1 MVDVIS
7 LSARARDRAG
17 KGAARA
23 VRREGYIPAVIYG
36 GKETPI
42 TISLET
48 RGLRRELSR
57 TGFFTTLTDI
67 DLDGTAHRVLARDVQ
82 FHPVTDQPLHV
93 DFLRVS
99 ESTRITVAIPVV
111 FENEED
117 CPGLR
122 RGGVLNIVRHEVE
135 VTCRADA
142 IPHSLMN
149 IVRHEV
155 EVTCRADAIP
165 HSLMANLAELEIG
178 DSIHISQIALPDGV
192 VPAIADRDFTV
203 ATVAAPTVVR
213 DEALEAEAAAAAAA
227 EEGEEGEELEGEELE
242 GEEVEGAE
250 GEAAE
255 GEAGEGE
262 ASAAEDG
269 KEEKGKGKGG

>member
-1 MVDVIS
+1 MAEIIS
-7 LSARARDRAG
+7 LTARARDRAG

-42 TISLET
+42 TISLDT
-48 RGLRRELSR
+48 KGLRRELSR

-82 FHPVTDQPLHV
+82 FHPVTDQPLHA

-99 ESTRITVAIPVV
+99 ESTRLTVAIPVV

-122 RGGVLNIVRHEVE
+122 RGGVLNIVRHEVD

-142 IPHSLMN
+142 IPHSLM
-149 IVRHEV
+149 V
-155 EVTCRADAIP
+155 
-165 HSLMANLAELEIG
+165 NLAELEIG

-192 VPAIADRDFTV
+192 VPAISERDFTI

-242 GEEVEGAE
+242 GEEVEGEE
-250 GEAAE
+250 GEAA
-255 GEAGEGE
+255 EGE

>member
-1 MVDVIS
+1 MVDVKS

-57 TGFFTTLTDI
+57 KGFFTTLTDI

-142 IPHSLMN
+142 IPHSLM
-149 IVRHEV
+149 
-155 EVTCRADAIP
+155 
-165 HSLMANLAELEIG
+165 ANLAELEIG

-213 DEALEAEAAAAAAA
+213 DEALEAEAAAAA

-255 GEAGEGE
+255 GEAAEGE

>member
-1 MVDVIS
+1 MAEIIS
-7 LSARARDRAG
+7 LIARARDRAG

-42 TISLET
+42 TISLDT
-48 RGLRRELSR
+48 KGLRRELSR

-99 ESTRITVAIPVV
+99 ESTRLTVAIPVV

-135 VTCRADA
+135 VDCRADA
-142 IPHSLMN
+142 IPHSL
-149 IVRHEV
+149 I
-155 EVTCRADAIP
+155 
-165 HSLMANLAELEIG
+165 ANLAELEIG
-178 DSIHISQIALPDGV
+178 DSIHISMIELPDGV
-192 VPAIADRDFTV
+192 VPIIADRDFTV
-203 ATVAAPTVVR
+203 ATIAAPTVVR
-213 DEALEAEAAAAAAA
+213 DEALEAAAAAEAEEGEEVEEV
-227 EEGEEGEELEGEELE
+227 EEGEEGEEGI
-242 GEEVEGAE
+242 
-250 GEAAE
+250 AAE
-255 GEAGEGE
+255 GEEGDAAEGEG
-262 ASAAEDG
+262 DG
-269 KEEKGKGKGG
+269 KGDGKGDRKGDRKGDGKAT

>member
-1 MVDVIS
+1 MAEIIS
-7 LSARARDRAG
+7 LIARARDRAG

-42 TISLET
+42 TISLDT
-48 RGLRRELSR
+48 KGLRRQLSR

-99 ESTRITVAIPVV
+99 ESTRLTVAIPVV

-135 VTCRADA
+135 VGCRADA
-142 IPHSLMN
+142 IPHSL
-149 IVRHEV
+149 I
-155 EVTCRADAIP
+155 
-165 HSLMANLAELEIG
+165 ANLAELEIG
-178 DSIHISQIALPDGV
+178 DSIHISMIELPDGV
-192 VPAIADRDFTV
+192 VPAITDRDFTV
-203 ATVAAPTVVR
+203 ATIAAPTVVR
-213 DEALEAEAAAAAAA
+213 DEALEAAAAAEAAEA
-227 EEGEEGEELEGEELE
+227 AEAEEGEEVEEVEEGEEGEEGI
-242 GEEVEGAE
+242 
-250 GEAAE
+250 AAE
-255 GEAGEGE
+255 GEEGD
-262 ASAAEDG
+262 AAKG
-269 KEEKGKGKGG
+269 EEKGDGRGDGKGDRKAT